1 MRGCMAKYGQ
11 GVRNRRIIDQETMS
25 EHRMWQIDVATNG
38 VAMSI
43 ATRFRVMSLLSYRR
57 LQL

>member
-1 MRGCMAKYGQ
+1 
-11 GVRNRRIIDQETMS
+11 MS

-43 ATRFRVMSLLSYRR
+43 ATRLESEVC
-57 LQL
+57 

>member
-11 GVRNRRIIDQETMS
+11 GVRDSRIIEQGTMC
-25 EHRMWQIDVATNG
+25 EHRMWQVEVATNG

-43 ATRFRVMSLLSYRR
+43 ATRLEQVC
-57 LQL
+57 

>member
-38 VAMSI
+38 VAI